1 MKDISLF
8 DIKKIILA
16 MKVLVIIINR
26 AKLLRKQS
34 SKKRMFYSWDKEKGL
49 GTALPTKLKRRPAFL
64 IDINGNNVKSS
75 LAKHSSLN
83 SLLTAKRMSII
94 GIFLVRIFPHC
105 IRNAYQDLQTKCSYS
120 VRKIMTRKTTN
131 MDTFD
136 SL

>member
-16 MKVLVIIINR
+16 MKVLVIIITR

-49 GTALPTKLKRRPAFL
+49 ATALPTKLKRRPAFL
-64 IDINGNNVKSS
+64 IDINRNNLKSS

-83 SLLTAKRMSII
+83 SLLTAKKDVHNRN
-94 GIFLVRIFPHC
+94 IFGPNFAALHSECTPRFT
-105 IRNAYQDLQTKCSYS
+105 D
-120 VRKIMTRKTTN
+120 
-131 MDTFD
+131 
-136 SL
+136 